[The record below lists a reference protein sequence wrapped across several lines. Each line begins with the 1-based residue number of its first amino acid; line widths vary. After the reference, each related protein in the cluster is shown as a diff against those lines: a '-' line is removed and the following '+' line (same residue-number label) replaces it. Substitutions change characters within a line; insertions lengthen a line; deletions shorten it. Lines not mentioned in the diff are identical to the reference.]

1 MESLITSALEA
12 ARSPALLR
20 LGLPVNASTRLKMLK
35 QYLDILDIIMQGY
48 WTCGAQLKKCTDDE
62 DCPGHCTDKTCCR
75 WEKRFCKTYINTKHS
90 SVPKQNTCAGEEAAT
105 VEDTGA
111 RANMVSSRQ
120 YSEFNWNILDWHRSE
135 ELS

>member
-1 MESLITSALEA
+1 
-12 ARSPALLR
+12 
-20 LGLPVNASTRLKMLK
+20 MLK
-35 QYLDILDIIMQGY
+35 QYVDIVDIMMQGY

-75 WEKRFCKTYINTKHS
+75 WKKRFCKTYLNTKHS

-105 VEDTGA
+105 VEDTGVRTNMA
-111 RANMVSSRQ
+111 RMRQ